1 MKKTSV
7 ATKTSKQKTNKVL
20 AILTLCTIAITAIII
35 GQFLVLDNTTNKILH
50 DGTVIN
56 GLNLSGMSKDEAKVM
71 LLSNFQEK
79 ANDFELNIKD
89 STSDKNWKFDG
100 DDLKVNSDIHTIL
113 EASQDEDSLLGK
125 ETDTSDFFLYFNKKG
140 GSINV
145 SFNYIF
151 TGLDEKIESI
161 LNEVEIEPINSKIN
175 FTPDSKN
182 PFDIT
187 ESVNG
192 KRVNKQKLYNDINEQ
207 FLTSNKINVELSY
220 TEEIPTIT
228 KEYNESLTKKIT
240 TFSTN
245 VADST
250 GGRKHN
256 VKLALSRFNGFVLNP
271 NETVSFN
278 TIIGEHTTQNGYKPA
293 TIIYNGEFT
302 EGIGGGICQASTTLY
317 NALLLSGVRIDEVH
331 KHSLPVRYVPLGLD
345 AMVAEYTS
353 DLKFT
358 NTSEYPIYIK
368 TYSDKNSVS
377 VDVFSHELD
386 YTYKT
391 RSETIDTIKS
401 SGDKVIPDT
410 DRKYTSKVLFK
421 GEYFRISY
429 PKDGY
434 EAKAYLQK
442 YLGDKLI
449 EETLIRHEIYQ
460 PQRGVVIEGVED
472 LPAGISP
479 IDSGVKIMYE

>member
-79 ANDFELNIKD
+79 ASDFELNIKD

-125 ETDTSDFFLYFNKKG
+125 ETDTSDFLAQFNKKG

-161 LNEVEIEPINSKIN
+161 LNEVEIEPVNSKIN
-175 FTPDSKN
+175 FTPDNKN

-220 TEEIPTIT
+220 TEEIPAIT
-228 KEYNESLTKKIT
+228 KEYNESLTKKIA

-256 VKLALSRFNGFVLNP
+256 VKLALSKFNGFVLNP

-293 TIIYNGEFT
+293 T
-302 EGIGGGICQASTTLY
+302 
-317 NALLLSGVRIDEVH
+317 LS
-331 KHSLPVRYVPLGLD
+331 
-345 AMVAEYTS
+345 
-353 DLKFT
+353 
-358 NTSEYPIYIK
+358 
-368 TYSDKNSVS
+368 
-377 VDVFSHELD
+377 
-386 YTYKT
+386 
-391 RSETIDTIKS
+391 
-401 SGDKVIPDT
+401 
-410 DRKYTSKVLFK
+410 
-421 GEYFRISY
+421 
-429 PKDGY
+429 
-434 EAKAYLQK
+434 
-442 YLGDKLI
+442 LI
-449 EETLIRHEIYQ
+449 HI
-460 PQRGVVIEGVED
+460 
-472 LPAGISP
+472 
-479 IDSGVKIMYE
+479 

>member
-1 MKKTSV
+1 M
-7 ATKTSKQKTNKVL
+7 
-20 AILTLCTIAITAIII
+20 
-35 GQFLVLDNTTNKILH
+35 
-50 DGTVIN
+50 
-56 GLNLSGMSKDEAKVM
+56 
-71 LLSNFQEK
+71 
-79 ANDFELNIKD
+79 
-89 STSDKNWKFDG
+89 
-100 DDLKVNSDIHTIL
+100 
-113 EASQDEDSLLGK
+113 
-125 ETDTSDFFLYFNKKG
+125 
-140 GSINV
+140 
-145 SFNYIF
+145 
-151 TGLDEKIESI
+151 
-161 LNEVEIEPINSKIN
+161 
-175 FTPDSKN
+175 
-182 PFDIT
+182 
-187 ESVNG
+187 
-192 KRVNKQKLYNDINEQ
+192 
-207 FLTSNKINVELSY
+207 
-220 TEEIPTIT
+220 
-228 KEYNESLTKKIT
+228 
-240 TFSTN
+240 
-245 VADST
+245 
-250 GGRKHN
+250 
-256 VKLALSRFNGFVLNP
+256 NP

-331 KHSLPVRYVPLGLD
+331 KHSLPVRDVPLGLD

-377 VDVFSHELD
+377 IDVFSHELD

-460 PQRGVVIEGVED
+460 PQRGIVVEGVEE